1 MTPGRSPD
9 VDTASGSALPTVAET
24 LAFDSLRNGR
34 ADVVAGEAGLR
45 RRVRWAHISELA
57 TIAETLRG
65 GELIITTGI
74 ALPTEPT
81 ELAHYVRSLA
91 EAGASGLVVGLGP
104 RFVDDVPGPM
114 RRVADKHAFPLVLL
128 RRFTR
133 FVDITEDVHSRIV
146 DGQVEELRA
155 ADLIHKTFTELAVEG
170 IGIEGVV
177 RHVAKMSAC
186 PVVLENLVHQV
197 LAYDTAGQ
205 SADVVIDDWE
215 ARSRA
220 VRTQAR
226 TQYDATADWLVG
238 TVGARGRD
246 WGRLILISPGAGHK
260 RLETLVERAAITL
273 ALGRLVERDLESMNL
288 HVHGTLLAGLL
299 SPDLPSHD
307 LALEAK
313 AVGVPLEN
321 RRIVGVAVRLRD
333 STTAE
338 PLQQQ
343 TRLRTLADAA
353 SRAARH
359 SGVPALVGLVEA
371 NSVLAVLLSL
381 ASDRDEEPMV
391 NRFVSQLG
399 AQAPGEHFVVGVG
412 TTASQP
418 SEARRS
424 LVEATQVAE
433 AAQGLDDERPYLRAS
448 DLRLRGLLQL
458 LRGNLELQT
467 FAERE
472 LGPLLEYDRA
482 HGTSLVGVLRAFL
495 ECGRNKTA
503 AAEHAHVSR
512 PWMYEQLARVERVL
526 DVKLDSEE
534 VCVSLQVA
542 LMAWDTMRR

>member
-1 MTPGRSPD
+1 MTERRSSD
-9 VDTASGSALPTVAET
+9 FDTASTSALPTVGET
-24 LAFDSLRNGR
+24 LAFESLRNGR
-34 ADVVAGEAGLR
+34 ADVVAGAAGLS
-45 RRVRWAHISELA
+45 RRVRWAHISEHA
-57 TIAETLRG
+57 TIADMLRG
-65 GELIITTGI
+65 GELVITTGI
-74 ALPTEPT
+74 ALPTDAT
-81 ELAHYVRSLA
+81 ALAQYVRSLA
-91 EAGASGLVVGLGP
+91 DAGASGLVVGLGP

-114 RRVADKHAFPLVLL
+114 RRVADKHSFPLVLL

-146 DGQVEELRA
+146 DAQVEELRA
-155 ADLIHKTFTELAVEG
+155 ADQIHKTFTELAVEG

-205 SADVVIDDWE
+205 PVEGVIDDWE

-220 VRTQAR
+220 VRIQTR
-226 TQYDATADWLVG
+226 TQYDAASDWLIG

-246 WGRLILISPGAGHK
+246 WGRLVLISPGAGHK

-321 RRIVGVAVRLRD
+321 RRIVGVAVRLNEGPTGD
-333 STTAE
+333 Q
-338 PLQQQ
+338 LQHQ
-343 TRLRTLADAA
+343 TRLRALADAA

-359 SGVPALVGLVEA
+359 AGLPALVGLVEG
-371 NSVLAVLLSL
+371 NTVLAVLLSL
-381 ASDRDEEPMV
+381 PAERDQEPLL
-391 NRFVSQLG
+391 NRFVGQLRS
-399 AQAPGEHFVVGVG
+399 QAPAERYVVGVG
-412 TTASQP
+412 AVANQP

-433 AAQGLDDERPYLRAS
+433 AAQGMDDERPYLRAT

-458 LRGNLELQT
+458 LRSNLELQT

-472 LGPLLEYDRA
+472 LGPLLEYDRRQ
-482 HGTSLVGVLRAFL
+482 GTSLVSVLRAFL
-495 ECGRNKTA
+495 ESGRNKTA

-512 PWMYEQLARVERVL
+512 PWMYERLARVERVL

-542 LMAWDTMRR
+542 LMAWDAMRR